1 VLGLQQNNEGQ
12 PQQQVLLMLH
22 DDKVGYCNLD
32 GTLKLKKRKRVPTDE
47 PRPAKVGVLVVCVK
61 HMSVCVCVGGG
72 CRSLS
77 GSGSRI
83 DGMGLCS
90 TPAGCA

>member
-1 VLGLQQNNEGQ
+1 MVLCLLTAKTDHVPACIVLVLQQNNEGQ

-47 PRPAKVGVLVVCVK
+47 PRPAKVGTNACG
-61 HMSVCVCVGGG
+61 STGY
-72 CRSLS
+72 RS
-77 GSGSRI
+77 I
-83 DGMGLCS
+83 
-90 TPAGCA
+90 TPQGQQG